1 MITFQAADGAKPSIS
16 VKYPELWELWY
27 VLFCDCCCMR
37 ADPSLIRE
45 AVDGKVQGLV
55 FRAEERKPK
64 QELIVT
70 RLWENANKTD
80 PMNSKTK
87 TKDIPCFETMTRT

>member
-1 MITFQAADGAKPSIS
+1 
-16 VKYPELWELWY
+16 
-27 VLFCDCCCMR
+27 MR
-37 ADPSLIRE
+37 ANPSLIKE
-45 AVDGKVQGLV
+45 AFDGKVQGLV